1 MAEHPRLPVSEKP
14 EDLGFTRQAKMVPW
28 LSPTQLIG
36 TGLRVFLS
44 ETFGSYS
51 DKREIL
57 AGLAEL
63 PPESY
68 SGPPELWLDYVADLG
83 DAFEPTYAIASL
95 LARRQLTLAGPS
107 GDSVTTHRGRMLVM
121 GGDQV
126 YPTASVDA
134 YANQTVG
141 PYRAALPYVEPAAD
155 APHLYTIPGNHD
167 WYDGLTGF
175 MRTFCRGEWVG
186 GWKTRQTRSY
196 FAVQLP
202 HRWWLWGLDFQ
213 FDSYIDEPQFRYFAD
228 TVGPAMAPGD
238 SVILCTPT
246 PAWVSANEEEGEN
259 AYGTLDYLDR
269 KLIRNVGAEVRLMIT
284 GDAHHYARY
293 AQTDGSAQSPS
304 SEGRTAQSPSSE
316 GRTAQS
322 PSSEGRTAQKV
333 TAGGGGAFLSSTHN
347 LPETLVLPPLG
358 ARDPGKT
365 DPPTHWRLEQCYPSK
380 SESRKLRL
388 RAFRLPFENRGL
400 WVLVGLLHLAY
411 AWMAASAVR
420 YGSGHFADFMSR
432 VSYWGLVRALARNPL
447 AIAVTLAV
455 VWGMAGFTK
464 TGVTAKKWGLGGAH
478 AVVQLFAVLLS
489 IAVSARICSA
499 VGLHGAAFGV
509 VFVIL
514 VGVGGGLL
522 GCEVMAVYLIVADRF
537 GLNNNELFAAQRNR
551 DWKNFVRM
559 HVGVDGVLTVYP
571 VAVDHTPRKWQLRKG
586 GDDDAPWFEPD
597 GGPVDFR
604 LIEAPIC
611 IQPATPPPAPAIAP
625 VKRAAREE
633 KPPKTGSAG

>member
-1 MAEHPRLPVSEKP
+1 
-14 EDLGFTRQAKMVPW
+14 MVPW

-57 AGLAEL
+57 AGLAEFA
-63 PPESY
+63 PEPY
-68 SGPPELWLDYVADLG
+68 TGPPELWLDYVADLG
-83 DAFEPTYAIASL
+83 DAFEPTYTIASL
-95 LARRQLTLAGPS
+95 LARRQLTLAGDDGAG
-107 GDSVTTHRGRMLVM
+107 GDGAGVITPRGRLLVM

-126 YPTASVDA
+126 YPTASVNA

-141 PYRAALPYVEPAAD
+141 PYRAALPYVEPAD
-155 APHLYTIPGNHD
+155 EAPHLYTIPGNHD

-186 GWKTRQTRSY
+186 GWRTRQSRSY

-202 HRWWLWGLDFQ
+202 HRWWLWGIDFQ

-259 AYGTLDYLDR
+259 AYATIDYLDR
-269 KLIRNVGAEVRLMIT
+269 KLIRERGAEIRLMIT

-293 AQTDGSAQSPS
+293 AQTDGSAP
-304 SEGRTAQSPSSE
+304 
-316 GRTAQS
+316 
-322 PSSEGRTAQKV
+322 GRTAQKI

-347 LPETLVLPPLG
+347 LPEKLVLPPPES
-358 ARDPGKT
+358 RDPGKT
-365 DPPTHWRLEQCYPSK
+365 TPTRWQLEKCYPSK
-380 SESRKLRL
+380 PDSRKLCL

-400 WVLVGLLHLAY
+400 WVLVGLLHLAF
-411 AWMAASAVR
+411 AWMAESAVR
-420 YGSGHFADFMSR
+420 QGTDHFADFMSR
-432 VSYWGLVRALARNPL
+432 VSYWGLVRALAHNPL
-447 AIAVTLAV
+447 ALGVTLAII
-455 VWGMAGFTK
+455 WGLAGFTK

-478 AVVQLFAVLLS
+478 AVGQLLAVLLS
-489 IAVSARICSA
+489 IGVSARLCSA
-499 VGLHGAAFGV
+499 IGLDGAAFGV

-522 GCEVMAVYLIVADRF
+522 GCEVMAVYLLVADRF
-537 GLNNNELFAAQRNR
+537 GLNDNELFAAQRNR

-559 HVGVDGVLTVYP
+559 NIGVDGVLTVYP
-571 VAVDHTPRKWQLRKG
+571 VGVRRTPRRWHLRKG
-586 GDDDAPWFEPD
+586 GDDADPWFEPD
-597 GGPVDFR
+597 GAPVDFK
-604 LIEAPIC
+604 LIEAPIR
-611 IQPATPPPAPAIAP
+611 IEPALPPPAPIAAP
-625 VKRAAREE
+625 VKKATRARKAR
-633 KPPKTGSAG
+633 KTGTAG